1 MNLVAGGSGFIGSNL
16 VRRLLV
22 DDQDVRATFYRHD
35 PPDGCDDADWVQ
47 VDLTQQG
54 ACERI
59 YENIDTVFLCAAVT
73 SGASVIVNNPLAHV
87 TDNIVLNARMLA
99 AAHSKGVKRFV
110 FLSSSAA
117 YPPTGYRPTRE
128 FELYKGEPHRSY
140 WWVGHMKRYA
150 ERLCYGYA
158 RKLSEGMRVTVI
170 RPSNV
175 YGPGDKFDLAHSHM
189 CAAMIRRVVERRNPI
204 EVWGTGKDV
213 RDLIYVD
220 DLIEGILSAVAQT
233 SDYLAVNIASG
244 TGYTVTQVLKTILD
258 IDSYDDVQ
266 IVYRPDKPTTIPV
279 RLVDTSLAK
288 RALGFEAKT
297 SLEDGLKRTIS
308 WYRERFV

>member
-1 MNLVAGGSGFIGSNL
+1 MILVAGGSGFIGSNL
-16 VRRLLV
+16 VRHLLTDTQGV
-22 DDQDVRATFYRHD
+22 HATYYRHV
-35 PPDGCDDADWVQ
+35 PPSDCEGVGWIQA
-47 VDLTQQG
+47 DLTDRD
-54 ACERI
+54 ACARAC
-59 YENIDTVFLCAAVT
+59 ENIDTVFLCAAVT
-73 SGASVIVNNPLAHV
+73 SGASVIVNNPLAHI
-87 TDNIVLNARMLA
+87 TDNVVINARMLA
-99 AAHSKGVKRFV
+99 AAHSQGVRHFV
-110 FLSSSAA
+110 YFSSSAA
-117 YPPTGYRPTRE
+117 YPPTGHCPTKE
-128 FELYKGEPHRSY
+128 TALFNGEPYRSY

-158 RKLSEGMRVTVI
+158 RKLTNKMRMTVI

-220 DLIEGILSAVAQT
+220 DLVDGVMAAVNVT
-233 SDYLAVNIASG
+233 SDYMAVNIASG
-244 TGYTVTQVLKTILD
+244 KGYTVTQVLETILRVD
-258 IDSYDDVQ
+258 GYDDVQ

-288 RALGFEAKT
+288 KALGFEAKT
-297 SLEDGLKRTIS
+297 SLEEGLEKTIS
-308 WYRERFV
+308 WYRGQQ

>member
-1 MNLVAGGSGFIGSNL
+1 MILVAGGSGFIGSNL
-16 VRRLLV
+16 VRHLLTDTQGV
-22 DDQDVRATFYRHD
+22 HATYYRHV
-35 PPDGCDDADWVQ
+35 PPSDCEGVDWIQ
-47 VDLTQQG
+47 ADLTDRD
-54 ACERI
+54 ACARAC
-59 YENIDTVFLCAAVT
+59 ENIDTVFLCAAVT
-73 SGASVIVNNPLAHV
+73 SGASVIVNNPLAHI
-87 TDNIVLNARMLA
+87 TDNVVINARMLA
-99 AAHSKGVKRFV
+99 AAHSQGVRHFV
-110 FLSSSAA
+110 YFSSSAA
-117 YPPTGYRPTRE
+117 YPPTGHCPTKE
-128 FELYKGEPHRSY
+128 TALFNGEPYRSY

-158 RKLSEGMRVTVI
+158 RKLTNKMRMTVI

-220 DLIEGILSAVAQT
+220 DLVDGVMAAVNVT
-233 SDYLAVNIASG
+233 SDYMAVNIASG
-244 TGYTVTQVLKTILD
+244 KGYTVTQVLETILRVD
-258 IDSYDDVQ
+258 GYDDVQ

-288 RALGFEAKT
+288 KALGFEAKT
-297 SLEDGLKRTIS
+297 SLEEGLEKTIS
-308 WYRERFV
+308 WYRGQQ